1 MIDKRIS
8 SPEPDKDLREK
19 YQAQRTT
26 KSSTCLFDNPESAT
40 SVLKVKRLDGDTIY
54 YFNSQYQKQI
64 LGVTI
69 HPGDVYSQVSIF
81 QVKYAT
87 SSKTKTTPL
96 AIDHFATEKDIKL
109 GWTKSKW
116 FQNLAFVIR

>member
-1 MIDKRIS
+1 MPIVDLINKVYCLTSCSNSDNKPVMIDKRIS
-8 SPEPDKDLREK
+8 PPEPDKHLREK
-19 YQAQRTT
+19 YQAQRTA

-69 HPGDVYSQVSIF
+69 HPGDVYSQVS
-81 QVKYAT
+81 
-87 SSKTKTTPL
+87 
-96 AIDHFATEKDIKL
+96 
-109 GWTKSKW
+109 
-116 FQNLAFVIR
+116 